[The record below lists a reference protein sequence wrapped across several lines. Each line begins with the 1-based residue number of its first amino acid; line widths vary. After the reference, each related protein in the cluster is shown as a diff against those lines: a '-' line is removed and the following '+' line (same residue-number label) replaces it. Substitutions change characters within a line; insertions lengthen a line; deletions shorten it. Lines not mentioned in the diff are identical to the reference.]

1 MKVSYISLYLHH
13 PDENLLQMSIKEKK
27 QILNYLFEND
37 SIPAEVMNDFSLWLL
52 ENEDDSETE
61 SLMRDKWEEYA
72 SLRFEDEDMRGLSKM
87 REIILGKERK
97 LDIRKKVIAGSIVVL
112 SALLV
117 FLSGILLSPAF
128 NHPVKEIT
136 LVTAENSIG
145 EFSLNDGTRVWL
157 NGNSRLTY
165 PEQFGSDIREVTLH
179 GEGYFE
185 VIRDE
190 NRPFVVN
197 MPNVCIE
204 VLGTSFGASCYEK
217 GLAEEVV
224 LKSGS
229 VKVSAKGM
237 KDDITLAPDQV
248 FAYSPFDGNVS
259 ISSTDADNSYRWY
272 EKCLTFENT
281 RFGDVLENIE
291 HRYRVDIKE
300 HTSVSMDKRLSMTIV
315 NEQLEAVMEVISTLL
330 PISYEIHGNSLIIKD
345 ND

>member
-1 MKVSYISLYLHH
+1 MKVFYISLYLHH
-13 PDENLLQMSIKEKK
+13 PDEILLQMSIKEKK

-72 SLRFEDEDMRGLSKM
+72 SLKFEDEDMRGLSKM
-87 REIILGKERK
+87 REIILDKERK
-97 LDIRKKVIAGSIVVL
+97 QNVRKKAATGAIVVF
-112 SALLV
+112 SALVV
-117 FLSGILLSPAF
+117 FILGILLSPVI
-128 NHPVKEIT
+128 NDPVKEIT

-145 EFSLNDGTRVWL
+145 EFCLNDGTRVWL

-165 PEQFGSDIREVTLH
+165 PEHFDSDIREVTLS

-197 MPNVCIE
+197 MSNVSIE
-204 VLGTSFGASCYEK
+204 VLGTSFGASCYDTSS
-217 GLAEEVV
+217 GEEVI
-224 LKSGS
+224 LKRGS

-237 KDDITLAPDQV
+237 EDDITLVPDQMFV
-248 FAYSPFDGNVS
+248 YSPYDGKVS
-259 ISSTDADNSYRWY
+259 VSSIDAGSAYRWY
-272 EKCLTFENT
+272 EKCLAFENT
-281 RFGDVLENIE
+281 RFGDILENIE

-315 NEQLEAVMEVISTLL
+315 HEPLETVMDVISALL
-330 PISYEIHGNSLIIKD
+330 PISYEIHGDSLIIKD
-345 ND
+345 NE